1 MHKKHSVRRGLL
13 GGLLLLLLGTHSAS
27 ADEGPPRSAL
37 AKPAAAPAPTEAPAL
52 APTAQPSTAP
62 ATAIGPEQPD
72 KDGYVPDNRPM
83 NGPTVDESIP
93 AAPLLATAY
102 GFVWLAVLGYVVM
115 VGKGLR
121 RVESDLD
128 ELSDKLGKLSTK
140 S

>member
-1 MHKKHSVRRGLL
+1 
-13 GGLLLLLLGTHSAS
+13 
-27 ADEGPPRSAL
+27 
-37 AKPAAAPAPTEAPAL
+37 
-52 APTAQPSTAP
+52 
-62 ATAIGPEQPD
+62 
-72 KDGYVPDNRPM
+72 M

>member
-1 MHKKHSVRRGLL
+1 MHKKHSVRRGLV

-27 ADEGPPRSAL
+27 ADTLPDPPGE
-37 AKPAAAPAPTEAPAL
+37 AKPVAAPAPSVQ
-52 APTAQPSTAP
+52 PTTAP
-62 ATAIGPEQPD
+62 ATAIGPAQPD
-72 KDGYVPDNRPM
+72 KDGFVPDSRPM

-115 VGKGLR
+115 VGRGLR
-121 RVESDLD
+121 RVESDLN
-128 ELSDKLGKLSTK
+128 ELSDKLGKLSAK